1 MPSAPPPRVLLGNL
15 EPMMLIGLRRVLS
28 EDGIEVVGEESE
40 PTRILSEARRLQPDA
55 VLLNL
60 DGRGSR
66 PLADRVRG
74 EAPSTKVILY
84 ARDETLMEVLDPASD
99 TVRLALSVSGELR
112 RDLGPGQPQRVGE

>member
-1 MPSAPPPRVLLGNL
+1 
-15 EPMMLIGLRRVLS
+15 MMLIGLRQVLAR
-28 EDGIEVVGEESE
+28 DGIEVVGEASE
-40 PTRILSEARRLQPDA
+40 PTTILSETRRLQPDA

-99 TVRLALSVSGELR
+99 TVRLATSVSAELR
-112 RDLGPGQPQRVGE
+112 RDHSSGEPQRVGE